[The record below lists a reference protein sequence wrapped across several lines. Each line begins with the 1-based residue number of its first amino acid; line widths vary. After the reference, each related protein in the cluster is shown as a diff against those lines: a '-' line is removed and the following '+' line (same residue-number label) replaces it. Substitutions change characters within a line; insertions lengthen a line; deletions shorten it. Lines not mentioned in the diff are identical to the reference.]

1 MKELIFISSFSMI
14 QKGITMIKIEN
25 LSYGFPQKELY
36 HQISFTLEEG
46 QHCAFIGVSGSG
58 KSTLIDLIMDPE
70 KYMFEGSLEVMPNCK
85 IGYVSQF
92 PDANKTKETTVFE
105 YIASDCIKLQTELAT
120 ICTEME
126 TATELDELLERYQET
141 FDAYEALG
149 GDDFESNINKKL
161 NLADLMKHKDLMIS
175 ELSGGEFKLVQV
187 IKEMLTKPDLLIM
200 DEPDVFL
207 DFENLNSLKNLINT
221 HKGTIL
227 VITHNRYLLNH
238 CFNKILHLENKELQE
253 FDGSYI
259 DYNFSLLAKK
269 VELQELAQADTD
281 EIERNARLIEKL
293 REAATN
299 NAEAARGKALKARV
313 KIQERLEARRIKA
326 PFVYIKQPNIRF
338 EVQCEVTPDLEEAVV
353 EETPILKVTGY
364 GVAFDETLLEDIN
377 FEIKKTDKVAL
388 IGGNGTGKTTL
399 LREIFKNNH
408 NAIWIQEDMNVAYL
422 SQRQGEMLNEDHT
435 VLEEFLAAG
444 FETMLEVRR
453 YLSSYG
459 FNRDNL
465 NQKISALSG
474 GEKNILQIAK
484 IATTKTDLLLLDEP
498 TSHLDTYAQLALEK
512 AISDYKG
519 AVVMI
524 SHDFYSIV
532 NCMDYAL
539 IIDNKTIRKIRMRK
553 FRQMIYAKHFDKDYL
568 ELEQKKK
575 ALETKIAFALKDNN
589 FTLAKGLC
597 EDLEAL
603 IKLF

>member
-253 FDGSYI
+253 FDGNYI